1 MKVCAPFRKY
11 QQWLL
16 SALVCLDPKLF
27 FLSATPEPGED
38 PRVTRAKFFIR
49 DEFLVSVSMCGC
61 PRVIRLVCV
70 FFFKPQ
76 SCSNSFRPECLVR
89 FAELVRVD
97 GRYLV
102 HRRKISVHDCCSV
115 PLTSVPLVPLSGSA
129 LRAAMADTTAI
140 HTSPVLWTQRTSDG
154 CSTTAGTS
162 SRECTCGSTNSCDGR
177 HQRSSALCFS
187 PPFYI
192 LEELFL
198 SLLLLLL
205 KPFATPDRPS
215 CQRLWS
221 TTEVCQIFLVS
232 SSFYI

>member
-1 MKVCAPFRKY
+1 
-11 QQWLL
+11 
-16 SALVCLDPKLF
+16 
-27 FLSATPEPGED
+27 
-38 PRVTRAKFFIR
+38 
-49 DEFLVSVSMCGC
+49 MCGC
-61 PRVIRLVCV
+61 PQVIRLVCV
-70 FFFKPQ
+70 FFLKSQSFMFKLISPRMFSQ
-76 SCSNSFRPECLVR
+76 CFAKPVR
-89 FAELVRVD
+89 ED

-102 HRRKISVHDCCSV
+102 HRRKVSVHDCCSV

-215 CQRLWS
+215 CQRL
-221 TTEVCQIFLVS
+221 
-232 SSFYI
+232 